1 MKTLLSLFVALG
13 TLLCMTYT
21 SAAQTLTISGKITA
35 DGTPIRGVTV
45 FGSDGAS
52 RGRTNKEGV
61 YTITAPK
68 AGTYTITP
76 FLQRRYIPKISNKT
90 VALTSNENKSNI
102 DFELE
107 AIGEGKGVIMGRI
120 RNFTGQ
126 PIEGI
131 KIRISKTVSVL
142 TDRNGVYRFINRDAG
157 RYFVFPSSENYTF
170 QGYFREIKLRSGATL
185 LRSYYAVRK
194 LAGETYST
202 YATGLWNI
210 DIKKTGGTCALEAT
224 TIDSKALLTQRRSA
238 LLLSLP
244 RLGGARGTLNQN
256 AISLQVGTFKSPC
269 FITGT
274 LSGSFQDSNN
284 AKLTGTLKAT
294 CMVSASNC
302 TAEVTA
308 TLDRAI

>member
-1 MKTLLSLFVALG
+1 MRTIFS
-13 TLLCMTYT
+13 LLCALSICCCVTFT
-21 SAAQTLTISGKITA
+21 SFAQTLTISGKITFE
-35 DGTPIRGVTV
+35 GTPIRGITV

-61 YTITAPK
+61 YSITAPK

-76 FLQRRYIPKISNKT
+76 FPQRRYIPKISNKT
-90 VALTSNENKSNI
+90 VTLTSNDSKTNI

-157 RYFVFPSSENYTF
+157 RYFVFPSNENYTF
-170 QGYFREIKLRSGATL
+170 QGYFREIKLRGGATL
-185 LRSYYAVRK
+185 LRSYYAIRK

-210 DIKKTGGTCALEAT
+210 DIKKTGGTCALETT
-224 TIDSKALLTQRRSA
+224 TIDSKALLTQRRNA

-244 RLGGARGTLNQN
+244 RLGGARGTINQN
-256 AISLQVGTFKSPC
+256 AISLQVGTFKAPC

-274 LSGSFQDSNN
+274 LSGSFQDANN

-302 TAEVTA
+302 TADVTA
-308 TLDRAI
+308 SLDRDI